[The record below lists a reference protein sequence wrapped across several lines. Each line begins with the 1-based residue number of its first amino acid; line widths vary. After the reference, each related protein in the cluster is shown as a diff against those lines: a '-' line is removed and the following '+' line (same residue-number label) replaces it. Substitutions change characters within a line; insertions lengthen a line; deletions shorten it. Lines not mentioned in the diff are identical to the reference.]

1 MLTGGNIERFR
12 LITLRAALQLEI
24 AGMRRRGRSAAN
36 IIREI
41 LGTQTRGRTK
51 LLSEFDARLRE
62 AGILTGD

>member
-12 LITLRAALQLEI
+12 LITLRAALKLEI
-24 AGMRRRGRSAAN
+24 AGMHRRGRSAAT

-51 LLSEFDARLRE
+51 LLAEFDARLRE
-62 AGILTGD
+62 AGILE